1 MRRAIL
7 FAAAALLLL
16 LTGCGTRN
24 SSPAGTWQLESAAD
38 GTGETLEDWTDITCT
53 LTGDGSLTFSGDFE
67 TSGTYTAQTIDSET
81 LRLEAATED
90 GSVWVGTYGVR
101 SYQDGS
107 TTPVLLLS
115 SEDYILSFLPE
126 E

>member
-1 MRRAIL
+1 MKKLL
-7 FAAAALLLL
+7 FSWLAVLVFLLV
-16 LTGCGTRN
+16 GCGAHVD
-24 SSPAGTWQLESAAD
+24 SPVGTWQLELAAD
-38 GTGETLEDWTDITCT
+38 GRGEPLEEWTDITCT
-53 LTGDGSLTFSGDFE
+53 LTGDGNLTFSGDFE
-67 TSGTYTAQTIDSET
+67 TTGTYTTQTVDSET

-90 GSVWVGTYGVR
+90 GSAWVGTYGVR

-115 SEDYILSFLPE
+115 CDNYILSFLSE